1 MLPGWPEHS
10 VKGRRTPKKYF
21 SCLEAASFLAGH
33 LWPLTFCENL
43 VHFGTF
49 WEMCQEFDIAHQL
62 KLHRAGIRLLF
73 KNPQG
78 VLAHSRQI
86 PPEGRQ
92 FLVWV
97 PSTGRLSQ
105 FTFQVPGGSQHHP
118 PQNPPQMPSLHS
130 TLGGSSKKR
139 SPAGIVLSVLQTPN
153 QFVSGYWCPF
163 RGRSNNSA
171 MNFSSSGGGSSSSS
185 GSPVVK
191 NGRISTLFRAK
202 WGFDSTFFYEFCSFS
217 FSIGIRLEL
226 RLLLGI
232 GSGLGQNQ
240 EVP

>member
-105 FTFQVPGGSQHHP
+105 FTFQVPGGG
-118 PQNPPQMPSLHS
+118 HS
-130 TLGGSSKKR
+130 TTHLKTPRKCPPSIAPWGGLQKKEAR
-139 SPAGIVLSVLQTPN
+139 
-153 QFVSGYWCPF
+153 
-163 RGRSNNSA
+163 RG
-171 MNFSSSGGGSSSSS
+171 
-185 GSPVVK
+185 
-191 NGRISTLFRAK
+191 LF
-202 WGFDSTFFYEFCSFS
+202 
-217 FSIGIRLEL
+217 
-226 RLLLGI
+226 
-232 GSGLGQNQ
+232 
-240 EVP
+240 